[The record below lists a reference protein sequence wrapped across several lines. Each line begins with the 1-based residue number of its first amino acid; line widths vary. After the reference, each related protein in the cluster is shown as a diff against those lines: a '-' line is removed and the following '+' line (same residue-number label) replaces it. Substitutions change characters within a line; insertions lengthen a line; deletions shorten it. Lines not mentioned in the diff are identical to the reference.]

1 MVSVLGNHEGAQ
13 TCLCFQLKA
22 SNREREI
29 TKLYHSNKIFWRI
42 STIFDFGSDEKLKYA
57 TTKRN
62 GFAKRPQL
70 VPAVDN
76 KTFGSEIRSGFGESG
91 SISIPKITRSITF
104 PGMTVV
110 TKILTWF
117 VLNNETVK
125 LFYIFKRTYFIFSC
139 HLDLNLT

>member
-1 MVSVLGNHEGAQ
+1 M
-13 TCLCFQLKA
+13 
-22 SNREREI
+22 
-29 TKLYHSNKIFWRI
+29 
-42 STIFDFGSDEKLKYA
+42 
-57 TTKRN
+57 
-62 GFAKRPQL
+62 
-70 VPAVDN
+70 
-76 KTFGSEIRSGFGESG
+76 RSGFGESG

-139 HLDLNLT
+139 HLDLNLTLRNISYVHLKQMKMFT